1 MSDLEDAETRLTNI
15 RKAIDAVLLGG
26 QKVSYEGRDVTQA
39 DLESLQ
45 KMEARYEAKVSRRGR
60 GIRARG
66 GIPL

>member
-1 MSDLEDAETRLTNI
+1 MSDLEDAQTRLTNI
-15 RKAIDAVLLGG
+15 RAAIDKILVGG
-26 QKVSYEGRDVTQA
+26 QKVSYEGREVTHA

-45 KMEARYEAKVSRRGR
+45 KLETRYEAKVKRGGK